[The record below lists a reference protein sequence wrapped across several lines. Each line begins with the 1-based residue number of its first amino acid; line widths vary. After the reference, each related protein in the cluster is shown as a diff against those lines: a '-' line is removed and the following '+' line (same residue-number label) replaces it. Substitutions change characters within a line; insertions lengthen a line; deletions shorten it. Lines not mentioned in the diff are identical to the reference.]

1 MQPPHIHIPYHRLS
15 EHLTFIRDNRLDLEL
30 YFGGATLDALTLNE
44 VRDLA
49 ALLDYGPSL
58 SFHAPFMDLSPG
70 AVDSRVREAT
80 MDRFHQT
87 FDIAGILRPKAIV
100 FHSGY
105 EKWRYGLNMELW
117 LEKSL
122 LTWQPLNRI
131 AAEIGTKI
139 AIENI
144 FEEEPTNLKRLAE
157 SMASDNFGICFDTGH
172 FNLFSKNP
180 LEDWMDALGSHI
192 VELHLHDNNG
202 ATDQHLPM
210 GEGQFDF
217 KKFFSL
223 LGDRD
228 CIHTLEAHTQEH
240 VLRSMRFHAQTT
252 GISSDFSGKIPS
264 A

>member
-1 MQPPHIHIPYHRLS
+1 MQSPHIHIPYHRLFERLS
-15 EHLTFIRDNRLDLEL
+15 FIKEHRLDLEL
-30 YFGGATLDALTLNE
+30 YFGGSTLDSLTLTA
-44 VRDLA
+44 VRALA
-49 ALLDYGPSL
+49 GLLDYGPSL

-87 FDIAGILRPKAIV
+87 LDIAAILRPKAIV

-122 LTWQPLNRI
+122 LTWQPLNRL
-131 AAEIGTKI
+131 AADIGTKI

-144 FEEEPTNLKRLAE
+144 FEEDPSNLERLMKG
-157 SMASDNFGICFDTGH
+157 MASDNFGICFDTGH
-172 FNLFSKNP
+172 FNLFSKSP
-180 LEDWMDALGSHI
+180 LEDWMSVLRPYI

-202 ATDQHLPM
+202 AVDEHLPM
-210 GEGQFDF
+210 GAGQFDF
-217 KKFFSL
+217 TKFFSL
-223 LGDRD
+223 LGDRE

-240 VLRSMRFHAQTT
+240 VLQSMRFHTQIT
-252 GISSDFSGKIPS
+252 GISSGFSGQIPS
-264 A
+264 G